1 MRKRV
6 KLTGGAHL
14 SVAVGGKRVR
24 ERVIGPCGISW
35 AGERSRPAVGV
46 CVRAR
51 AWAMARLWAGQSRL
65 VRPVGLA
72 GLVGLGPA

>member
-35 AGERSRPAVGV
+35 AGARSRPAVGGASARGV
-46 CVRAR
+46 GPRHGFGPGRAGWSGR
-51 AWAMARLWAGQSRL
+51 W
-65 VRPVGLA
+65 V
-72 GLVGLGPA
+72 